1 MGTTSNQQMKTII
14 VVSVVTLVVLALF
27 PQIHFAN
34 AQLGQKTSE
43 KQYINLRAEVW
54 NEFFRMTTAAFV
66 VGAIVSGTMIW
77 LVWRF
82 RESNPKNKTPTRWE
96 KFDDP
101 TTGTYEEGGH

>member
-1 MGTTSNQQMKTII
+1 MKSFIA
-14 VVSVVTLVVLALF
+14 VSMICLVTLVLV

-34 AQLGQKTSE
+34 AALGGQVSE
-43 KQYINLRAEVW
+43 KQYVNIRAEVW
-54 NEFFRMTTAAFV
+54 NLFFRMTTAAFV
-66 VGAIVSGTMIW
+66 VGAVVSGTMIW